1 MSSILN
7 GGAWIGELMQ
17 STIAL
22 LLRILK
28 LATSEA
34 AMEAVWIR
42 KFISGLGIVPTINEP
57 LNMYCDNSA
66 AIHYANEPGVQKG
79 ARHYHR
85 RYHYVSGVVL
95 KLGEIR
101 ILKVH
106 TDNNLADHFTKAL
119 SNRKLTQHVGS
130 QGFRD
135 LALDLGGF
143 ACGDYTHAYLEDGVN
158 GYLKRCITSML
169 VEVQEAVSLSDF
181 CWTSIVSGNVSCG
194 MLDEARMLFDKS
206 PVKDIVLW
214 TAMINGYIQFN
225 HVDEAM
231 RLFQQ
236 MQKFKIK
243 PDKFTVVALLTGCAQ
258 LRALEQGNWIHEYM
272 NEHRIVIH
280 AVCGTA
286 LFDMYAKCG
295 CIYKSL
301 EVFYGLHDKDTASWT
316 SIICALSVNGKTSV
330 LNACSHGGLVE
341 EGWKYFES
349 MKSMH
354 EIEPKIEHYGCLI
367 DLLARAG
374 LLKEAE
380 RKVNRIPK
388 EKDDIL
394 VPVYGALL
402 SACRLYGDVGM
413 GEHLAD
419 RLMKIQVGDS
429 SIHTIL
435 ANIYASVGRW
445 EDVKKNSYDDDEV
458 LYLWS
463 GWKNGQVSET
473 MYEIAKFKF
482 SRNVD
487 FTDIHGMMNIGLTSR
502 NVTSWIVVELSNA
515 TGNSVVI
522 KGCFGHY
529 QNGLELSEEDVVGKS
544 ER

>member
-1 MSSILN
+1 
-7 GGAWIGELMQ
+7 
-17 STIAL
+17 
-22 LLRILK
+22 
-28 LATSEA
+28 
-34 AMEAVWIR
+34 
-42 KFISGLGIVPTINEP
+42 
-57 LNMYCDNSA
+57 
-66 AIHYANEPGVQKG
+66 
-79 ARHYHR
+79 
-85 RYHYVSGVVL
+85 
-95 KLGEIR
+95 
-101 ILKVH
+101 
-106 TDNNLADHFTKAL
+106 
-119 SNRKLTQHVGS
+119 
-130 QGFRD
+130 
-135 LALDLGGF
+135 
-143 ACGDYTHAYLEDGVN
+143 
-158 GYLKRCITSML
+158 
-169 VEVQEAVSLSDF
+169 
-181 CWTSIVSGNVSCG
+181 
-194 MLDEARMLFDKS
+194 
-206 PVKDIVLW
+206 
-214 TAMINGYIQFN
+214 
-225 HVDEAM
+225 
-231 RLFQQ
+231 
-236 MQKFKIK
+236 
-243 PDKFTVVALLTGCAQ
+243 
-258 LRALEQGNWIHEYM
+258 
-272 NEHRIVIH
+272 
-280 AVCGTA
+280 
-286 LFDMYAKCG
+286 
-295 CIYKSL
+295 
-301 EVFYGLHDKDTASWT
+301 
-316 SIICALSVNGKTSV
+316 V
-330 LNACSHGGLVE
+330 LNACSRGGLVE

-529 QNGLELSEEDVVGKS
+529 QQVLAELEPYVTLAEKLDRLSAGGSGRKS
-544 ER
+544 VKVTYASTRASDYLDNQLLRAMIAKGVRMSSNRK